1 MNVFNALKLIQFDHQ
16 PLNHQQ
22 VVITDASGK
31 PDAQLSDLLADCLS
45 KVDIFINFET
55 TDSVADVID
64 DLHLLTPLPY
74 DVLEEYQK
82 VLEQRIVNVNVAT
95 HKNLIEPVYQPL
107 VRLLD
112 HALTHHL

>member
-1 MNVFNALKLIQFDHQ
+1 MNVFNALKLIKFDHQ

-22 VVITDASGK
+22 VVITDESGK

-45 KVDIFINFET
+45 KIDIFIDFST
-55 TDSVADVID
+55 TNTVADVID

-82 VLEQRIVNVNVAT
+82 ILEQRIISVNFAT
-95 HKNLIEPVYQPL
+95 HKDLVELVYHPL
-107 VRLLD
+107 V
-112 HALTHHL
+112 

>member
-31 PDAQLSDLLADCLS
+31 PDAQLSELLADCLS
-45 KVDIFINFET
+45 KVDIFIDFNT
-55 TDSVADVID
+55 TDTVSDVID

-82 VLEQRIVNVNVAT
+82 VLEQRIVSVNFAS
-95 HKNLIEPVYQPL
+95 HKELIELVYAPL
-107 VRLLD
+107 V
-112 HALTHHL
+112 

>member
-22 VVITDASGK
+22 VVITDANGK
-31 PDAQLSDLLADCLS
+31 PDAQLSELLADCLS
-45 KVDIFINFET
+45 KVDIFIDFNT
-55 TDSVADVID
+55 TNSVADVID

-82 VLEQRIVNVNVAT
+82 VLEQHIVGVNFASQ
-95 HKNLIEPVYQPL
+95 KELIELIYEPL
-107 VRLLD
+107 V
-112 HALTHHL
+112 

>member
-31 PDAQLSDLLADCLS
+31 PDAELSELLADCLS
-45 KVDIFINFET
+45 KVDIFLDFDT
-55 TDSVADVID
+55 TNSVADVIV

-82 VLEQRIVNVNVAT
+82 VLEQRIVSVNFAS
-95 HKNLIEPVYQPL
+95 HKELVELVYEPL
-107 VRLLD
+107 V
-112 HALTHHL
+112 